1 MAEEGDDISE
11 AEIQKLMKEAES
23 EGGQKSEGDEP
34 STSTQAK
41 ASDEPQKKA
50 AQQSAKDSGAPA
62 TQEGSTKSSS
72 ASQESSSQQSSGP
85 SEPREHIFA
94 TPIAKRLASEKG
106 IALKDIKGTG
116 PNGRI
121 IKTDVENFKAPAKSA
136 PAASSSKSAASTS
149 TPSSPAPGAA
159 ELPYTDIPVSNMR
172 KTIGQ
177 RLLESKQNVPHY
189 YVTAE
194 IKVDRLMKLREVFNN
209 AAKKA
214 AESGDASPKAVK
226 LSVND
231 FIVKAAALALQEV
244 PEANSAWL
252 GDTIRQ

>member
-1 MAEEGDDISE
+1 MAEEGDDVSE

-72 ASQESSSQQSSGP
+72 ASQESQQSSGP

-136 PAASSSKSAASTS
+136 PAASSSSKSAASTS